1 MVIYMSEALNVTF
14 RAILSLVTLFL
25 VTKLIGK
32 KQVSQFS
39 LFDYVIGISIGNFA
53 AEMTINTDSPI
64 MNGTLAVVIFGV
76 IAWLISVLTMKSIAL
91 RRFFTGTPT
100 VIIEDG
106 ILLEEGLKH
115 EKLDVNDFLEQCRE
129 QGYFDISQIAYA
141 IMESS
146 GKISILPKSSFS
158 PVTISDMDLKK
169 KKASL
174 ISNVIIDGNIMVK
187 NLKFMGKD
195 KKWILK
201 KLKEKGK
208 SLEDILL
215 GTLDDDEKLLLYDK
229 DGKCSKNI
237 LE

>member
-1 MVIYMSEALNVTF
+1 MSEALSVTF

-32 KQVSQFS
+32 KQVSQLS

-76 IAWLISVLTMKSIAL
+76 IAWLISILTMKSIVL

-106 ILLEEGLKH
+106 ILLERGLKH

-174 ISNVIIDGNIMVK
+174 VSNVIIDGNIMVK

-208 SLEDILL
+208 NLEDILL

>member
-1 MVIYMSEALNVTF
+1 MSEALSVTF
-14 RAILSLVTLFL
+14 RAILSLITLFL

-32 KQVSQFS
+32 KQVSQLS

-76 IAWLISVLTMKSIAL
+76 IAWLISILTMKSIVL

-106 ILLEEGLKH
+106 ILLEGGLKH

-146 GKISILPKSSFS
+146 GKISILPKSAFS
-158 PVTISDMDLKK
+158 TVTISDMDLKK

-174 ISNVIIDGNIMVK
+174 VSNVIIDGNIMVK

-195 KKWILK
+195 KEWILK

-208 SLEDILL
+208 KLEDILL
-215 GTLDDDEKLLLYDK
+215 GTLDDDEKLLLYEK
-229 DGKCSKNI
+229 DGKCSKNV